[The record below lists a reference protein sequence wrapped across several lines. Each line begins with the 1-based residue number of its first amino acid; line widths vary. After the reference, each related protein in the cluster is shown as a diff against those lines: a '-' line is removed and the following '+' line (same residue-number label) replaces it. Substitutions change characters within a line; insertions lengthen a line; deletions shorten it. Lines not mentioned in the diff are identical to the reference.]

1 MKALRHLKK
10 LQRLFRITWSDAPYS
25 YFYKVLVNRE
35 GWFTFILA
43 YLLLL
48 LLLLAAAADDDVN
61 IDGDDDDKDDDKDDD
76 MMMMKVPTMAMRV
89 AAPTLPDS
97 YEFLLSAKL
106 LPKLEKTHK

>member
-35 GWFTFILA
+35 GWFTCILA

-48 LLLLAAAADDDVN
+48 LLLLLAAAAAADDDHDHDDDVN
-61 IDGDDDDKDDDKDDD
+61 IDGDDDD
-76 MMMMKVPTMAMRV
+76 MMI
-89 AAPTLPDS
+89 
-97 YEFLLSAKL
+97 
-106 LPKLEKTHK
+106 

>member
-35 GWFTFILA
+35 GWFTCILA

-48 LLLLAAAADDDVN
+48 LLLLLAAAAAAADDDHDDDVN
-61 IDGDDDDKDDDKDDD
+61 IDGDDDD
-76 MMMMKVPTMAMRV
+76 MMI
-89 AAPTLPDS
+89 
-97 YEFLLSAKL
+97 
-106 LPKLEKTHK
+106 